1 MSVLLQMAMFPTDK
15 SGSKSKQVSELV
27 KIIRNSGYPYKLTAM
42 ATVIE
47 TQKMSE
53 ALDVVQN
60 CYEKLEELG
69 CERVYSTLTFDIRKG
84 HDNRLEGKV
93 KSVEDK
99 IGKVSK

>member
-15 SGSKSKQVSELV
+15 SESKSEQVAQVIKVIKE
-27 KIIRNSGYPYKLTAM
+27 SGHPYKLTAM
-42 ATVIE
+42 STIIE

-53 ALDVVQN
+53 ALAVIQK

-69 CERVYSTLTFDIRKG
+69 CNRVYSTLTFDIRKD
-84 HDNRLEGKV
+84 HENRLEGKV

-99 IGKVSK
+99 IGEVAK